1 MLIQRLSL
9 WKGLVR
15 ARGTVVVIDVFRAF
29 TCEPLLYYYGA
40 EKIYLESDI
49 GKCRKMQGD
58 ALLVGE
64 DNERPIE
71 GFDLTNSPS
80 LIMKKG
86 RGFFVGKTVI
96 HRTTSGVAGAVAAM
110 ERGDE
115 VFLASFVNARAT
127 AACIRESNPALVSIV
142 AMGIR
147 SMEKA
152 PEDENCG
159 DYIQSL
165 LDGSTYDHVGA
176 VSEILGHET
185 AQKFIR
191 GDKPY
196 LPREDPAVCLQR
208 DLFGHALRA
217 VGSGERIMAE
227 KVLPAGAPH
236 GEQGQK

>member
-1 MLIQRLSL
+1 MDIRRLSL
-9 WKGLVR
+9 LKGLVE

-29 TCEPLLYYYGA
+29 TCEPLMYYYGA
-40 EKIYLESDI
+40 EKVYLESDI
-49 GKCRKMQGD
+49 GKCREMQGD

-64 DNERPIE
+64 HNELPIE

-86 RGFFVGKTVI
+86 RDFFAGKTVI

-147 SMEKA
+147 SVEVA
-152 PEDENCG
+152 PEDEYCG
-159 DYIQSL
+159 DYIHSL
-165 LDGSTYDHVGA
+165 LDGAPYDHVRA
-176 VSEILGHET
+176 LADILGHET

-191 GDKPY
+191 GDKSY

-217 VGSGERIMAE
+217 VVDGERLMAE
-227 KVLPAGAPH
+227 KVPPAGASR
-236 GEQGQK
+236 GGQDQK